1 MKGKGIYVDILEHHW
16 LNDPEY
22 LKSCVMVE
30 GLTSQQ
36 QAMYK
41 LRSISRQFNLN
52 EFKSIW
58 IWECKKKKG
67 TYFAVLEVIDREV
80 ILDMFWNSKKP
91 SFKYQGA

>member
-52 EFKSIW
+52 EFKSIR
-58 IWECKKKKG
+58 IRECKKKKG

-80 ILDMFWNSKKP
+80 ILDMF
-91 SFKYQGA
+91 